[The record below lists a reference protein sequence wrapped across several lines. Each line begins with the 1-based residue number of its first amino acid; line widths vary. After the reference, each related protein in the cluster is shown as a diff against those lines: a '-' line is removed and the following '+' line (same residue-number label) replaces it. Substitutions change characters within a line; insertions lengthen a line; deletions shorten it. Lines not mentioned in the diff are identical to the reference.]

1 MKNKAYFIKNLARIK
16 CLPEDDPWI
25 VSFHDRQILDI
36 LIAIKEARETPPKTS
51 LYDSDDLWDRLTNGT
66 V

>member
-1 MKNKAYFIKNLARIK
+1 MKNKSYFIKNLARIK
-16 CLPEDDPWI
+16 GLPEDDPWI

-36 LIAIKEARETPPKTS
+36 LIAIKEAREPRKTS
-51 LYDSDDLWDRLTNGT
+51 YESDDLWERLTNGT